1 MPLCWL
7 RSCTTA
13 NSPSRRSRIILKIR
27 ALLSVD
33 KGLARLLPKKGKL
46 ARAMRY
52 SVFAGGKRFR
62 PLLCLAAA
70 KALGNSPRKVM
81 PFACAVEMIHTF
93 TLIHDDLPA
102 MDNADLRRGK
112 PTCHKVFGEGLA
124 ILAGDALNTLAFNVI
139 AGYPAA
145 LKELSDAL
153 LRVVEGQVADL
164 GSVKRKPTLKEL
176 VAIHKWKTAALLRA
190 CVRGSA
196 LICKAPAGKVKALTA
211 YAEHLGLAFQI
222 ADDILDVTSTRKE
235 LGKPVGADV
244 KKGFPFIIGL
254 ERSKLMLND
263 EAIKAIKAIKIFDK
277 KADPLREMAGFVV
290 MRKI

>member
-1 MPLCWL
+1 
-7 RSCTTA
+7 
-13 NSPSRRSRIILKIR
+13 LKIR
-27 ALLSVD
+27 ALPSVD

-62 PLLCLAAA
+62 PLLCLAVA
-70 KALGNSPRKVM
+70 KALGHSPRKVM
-81 PFACAVEMIHTF
+81 LFACAVEMIHTF

-164 GSVKRKPTLKEL
+164 GSVKRKPALKEL